1 MNTNDMSIQAAKF
14 ARQLGTFTCPAEG
27 YVYAGPDQGAVA
39 VPGVLAYAYEDEGKV
54 HVRAYRGHLGC
65 EDDGKAMRLYVVGK
79 SGDAFTN
86 FGARDDCGIVPA
98 EIAEKIRAFNAAQS

>member
-1 MNTNDMSIQAAKF
+1 MNANQLSIQAAKF
-14 ARQLGTFTCPAEG
+14 ARQLGTFACPAEG
-27 YVYAGPDQGAVA
+27 HVYAGPDQGAVP
-39 VPGVLAYAYEDEGKV
+39 VSGILAYAYEDEGKV
-54 HVRAYRGHLGC
+54 CVRAYRGHLGS
-65 EDDGKAMRLYVVGK
+65 EDDGKVMRLYAVGK